1 MLMNNYKSSD
11 IKMNER
17 IIGKISTSINTTDGE
32 GVKIKRSIGSGE
44 IGIRND
50 ELSPF
55 LLLDEIRSNE
65 SSDYM
70 SGFPIHPHRGFITVT
85 YMLKGEMRHTDNRG
99 NQGLL
104 KEGSAQFMVAGRG
117 IVHSEMPIRNYED
130 QSFFAFQLW
139 INLPSAKKMVDPS
152 YQDYHSTEIP
162 TIFDTD
168 THFNNYAVK
177 VLAGQFKDTIGPIVD
192 EILKTFFF
200 DIELKPNTK
209 FTDIIIPST
218 HNAFVYV
225 YNGNGRFGGPASRSK
240 IVKINQ
246 VALFLNNGGDEN
258 SLDTIQVEAGS
269 DGVKFLLLAALPIHN
284 EKVVQYGPFVMN
296 SDAEIKKAILD
307 FRTNNF

>member
-1 MLMNNYKSSD
+1 MIINNYKSSD

-17 IIGKISTSINTTDGE
+17 VIGKISTSINTTDGE
-32 GVKIKRSIGSGE
+32 GVKIKRSIGSGD

-55 LLLDEIRSNE
+55 LLLDEIKSNE
-65 SSDYM
+65 STDYM
-70 SGFPIHPHRGFITVT
+70 AGFPTHPHRGFITVT
-85 YMLKGEMRHTDNRG
+85 YMLKGEIRHQDNRG
-99 NQGLL
+99 NVGIL

-117 IVHSEMPIRNYED
+117 IVHSEMPVRNYED

-139 INLPSAKKMVDPS
+139 INLPSSKKMIDPS
-152 YQDYHSTEIP
+152 YQDYDSTKIP
-162 TIFDTD
+162 TVLDKD
-168 THFNNYAVK
+168 FNNYSVK
-177 VLAGQFKDTIGPIVD
+177 VLAGQFKDTMGPIID
-192 EILKTFFF
+192 ENLKTFFF
-200 DIELKPNTK
+200 DIQLKPNTK

-225 YNGNGRFGGPASRSK
+225 FDGNGRFGGPISK
-240 IVKINQ
+240 SKLVKTNQ

-258 SLDTIQVEAGS
+258 SLDTVQVEAGT
-269 DGVKFLLLAALPIHN
+269 DGVRFLLLASLPIHN

-296 SDAEIKKAILD
+296 SDSEIKKAILD